1 MKAWRAGWAARDMD
15 ETFAWACLVTNLIG
29 VPGVGTLMARRR
41 VGILQTAL
49 AAAGG
54 VLLTW
59 WLFAFLAAVVRTQT
73 LPPEEGPGLRMGLE
87 GMALF
92 TAGWLW
98 SLASSVAILREARR
112 TADARGAHHT
122 AR

>member
-1 MKAWRAGWAARDMD
+1 VKPVD
-15 ETFAWACLVTNLIG
+15 ETFAWACLMANVVG

-41 VGILQTAL
+41 IGFFQAAL
-49 AAAGG
+49 AMAGG

-59 WLFAFLAAVVRTQT
+59 WLFVFLAAVVRTGS
-73 LPPEEGPGLRMGLE
+73 LPPEGGPGFRMGLE
-87 GMALF
+87 GIALF
-92 TAGWLW
+92 GAGWLW

-112 TADARGAHHT
+112 AGHGARGHR